1 MTDGAR
7 QNAVNQ
13 IRIREDLELFTG
25 GALSRHANVDELIS
39 RIAAL
44 DRPQQDFVYEW
55 SELIA
60 RSNNELAAHFIS
72 LAPKAFGQMDR
83 AGVQDWLDE
92 AITAFDNRGLG
103 SAIEILENVD
113 SYAADYAGRH
123 MRCGFD
129 DASVFL
135 RHFIRGLGG
144 REMRIASD
152 PETFTDTESLYLP
165 DAVNLFPMPE
175 QNFTL
180 YKLTATHLWAQTWY
194 GTWRYQIVERLLRH
208 YDNETTLPIFNRL
221 ESIRLEA
228 CIARDLPGLA
238 REIDAFRDAD
248 PATVALWALWR
259 ERAAEL
265 LQKEATAE
273 DSLRLLAEFEGLALP
288 PLQPF
293 HGEMYANRVREALFA
308 RIEREKAAFQ
318 RAMNKLN
325 SSEDGQSNSEGYDSQ
340 KQMVDVEMVEDD
352 NGDGSDVNFQISI
365 DGEIINLPEH
375 LKELMGSIMQD
386 FGEIPDDHLDPTE
399 LGQYSDELLA
409 QGDDADSDSDLDPD
423 AKGTFTYHEWDCVRQ
438 RFRDGF
444 CTLRESTVPAGDES
458 FIAET
463 LEKHRG
469 ILKSI
474 KKTFEAVLGES
485 RLQRRQSDGDDIDLD
500 ALVEAY
506 SDLAMGREMSEYV
519 YTRYRNQERNIAVM
533 FMVDMSGSTL
543 GWVNDAERESLV
555 LLCEALQMLG
565 DRYAIFGFSG
575 RTNKRCEVYRIKE
588 FDEPY
593 SRDVRQRISGI
604 RPKAY
609 TRMGVAIR
617 HLGQLLHQTH
627 ARTKLLITLSDGRP
641 EDYGGYKGKY
651 GIEDTRHA
659 LLEIKQSGIH
669 AFCITIDNEAQEYL
683 PHMYG
688 TANYAVI
695 DEVEKLPY
703 KVADIYRRLTT

>member
-1 MTDGAR
+1 MTDEAR
-7 QNAVNQ
+7 QNMVNR

-72 LAPKAFGQMDR
+72 LAPKAFGQMESD
-83 AGVQDWLDE
+83 GVQDWLDE
-92 AITAFDNRGLG
+92 AITTFDNRGLG

-113 SYAADYAGRH
+113 TYAAEYAGRH

-248 PATVALWALWR
+248 PATVASWALWR

-265 LQKEATAE
+265 LEKKATAD
-273 DSLRLLAEFEGLALP
+273 DSLRLLPEFEGLALP

-293 HGEMYANRVREALFA
+293 HGEMYANKVREALFA

-318 RAMNKLN
+318 RALN
-325 SSEDGQSNSEGYDSQ
+325 ELNTSEDGQSNSEGDDSQ
-340 KQMVDVEMVEDD
+340 KQMVDVEMIEDD

-365 DGEIINLPEH
+365 DGEIVNLPEH

-399 LGQYSDELLA
+399 LGQYSDDLLP
-409 QGDDADSDSDLDPD
+409 QGADADNDSDIDPD

-438 RFRDGF
+438 AF
-444 CTLRESTVPAGDES
+444 
-458 FIAET
+458 
-463 LEKHRG
+463 
-469 ILKSI
+469 
-474 KKTFEAVLGES
+474 
-485 RLQRRQSDGDDIDLD
+485 
-500 ALVEAY
+500 
-506 SDLAMGREMSEYV
+506 AMDFV
-519 YTRYRNQERNIAVM
+519 
-533 FMVDMSGSTL
+533 
-543 GWVNDAERESLV
+543 
-555 LLCEALQMLG
+555 
-565 DRYAIFGFSG
+565 RYA
-575 RTNKRCEVYRIKE
+575 K
-588 FDEPY
+588 
-593 SRDVRQRISGI
+593 
-604 RPKAY
+604 
-609 TRMGVAIR
+609 
-617 HLGQLLHQTH
+617 
-627 ARTKLLITLSDGRP
+627 
-641 EDYGGYKGKY
+641 
-651 GIEDTRHA
+651 
-659 LLEIKQSGIH
+659 
-669 AFCITIDNEAQEYL
+669 
-683 PHMYG
+683 
-688 TANYAVI
+688 
-695 DEVEKLPY
+695 
-703 KVADIYRRLTT
+703 